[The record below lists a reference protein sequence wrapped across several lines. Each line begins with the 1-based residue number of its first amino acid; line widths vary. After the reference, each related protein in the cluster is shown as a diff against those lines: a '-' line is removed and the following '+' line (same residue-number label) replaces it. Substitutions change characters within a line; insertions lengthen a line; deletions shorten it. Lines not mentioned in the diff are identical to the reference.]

1 VIPQKNL
8 VHAVNAML
16 DSLGTLSHRLETGT
30 VMLFAKE
37 DMDAAAA
44 GLVKGDIDEALDAQ
58 SAILDALREMR
69 AKIDGITPRYRYV
82 RELSEFVYE
91 VLPESA
97 AISTGIRQL
106 QAQAEGAPDADALKR
121 KAGEFGSQLK
131 QLTGEDRHAAA
142 AGRLVQAIG
151 DKDAEAALKES
162 LDALRAEASD
172 LQTLIKNLAYL
183 IAPPVS
189 PGYVTAPTPEVALL
203 EKVMDFAAYQQDL
216 GRNTQAA
223 AQGELAAAAT
233 RQRKLADQCRA
244 LFPAP
249 APAPDPAPAPAQP
262 APAQPA
268 PAPAPEQPAPEQPAP
283 EQPAPAQPA
292 PEQPAPAPHPK
303 LAAAQMHMAAAA
315 AGLEKGDRA
324 AAITSQSQTNDAL
337 RHFIVEYTLKYVMI
351 PPPAGPQPPAPSEV
365 DVLVEQVDLPLFE
378 PGALSGTKP
387 KGGRLEWE
395 VLGRRDRAALNEN
408 FARELPLE
416 YRAILK
422 DYYEKLTK

>member
-1 VIPQKNL
+1 
-8 VHAVNAML
+8 VNAVL

-58 SAILDALREMR
+58 SAILESLREMR
-69 AKIDGITPRYRYV
+69 AKIDGITPRYSYV
-82 RELSEFVYE
+82 RELAEFVYE

-97 AISTGIRQL
+97 AIATGIRQL

-121 KAGEFGSQLK
+121 KAGEFGSQLTK
-131 QLTGEDRHAAA
+131 LTGEDRHAAD
-142 AGRLVQAIG
+142 AGRLVKEIG
-151 DKDAEAALKES
+151 DKGAEAALKKS

-172 LQTLIKNLAYL
+172 LQTLLKNLAHL
-183 IAPPVS
+183 IAPPASASLVQK
-189 PGYVTAPTPEVALL
+189 PTPEVALL
-203 EKVMDFAAYQQDL
+203 EKVLDLAAYQQDL

-233 RQRKLADQCRA
+233 RQRKLADQCGA
-244 LFPAP
+244 LF
-249 APAPDPAPAPAQP
+249 Q
-262 APAQPA
+262 
-268 PAPAPEQPAPEQPAP
+268 APAPE
-283 EQPAPAQPA
+283 QPA

-337 RHFIVEYTLKYVMI
+337 RHFIIEYTLKYVMI
-351 PPPAGPQPPAPSEV
+351 PPPLGPMPPAPAEV
-365 DVLVEQVDLPLFE
+365 DVILELDVPLFE
-378 PGALSGTKP
+378 PGALTGTKP